1 VNFKRF
7 FALFHARNQ
16 EFIRDKSALS
26 WNIIF
31 PVVIVFGFYF
41 AFSSGPIDLYKV
53 GSYPAT
59 ETVDSQLG
67 DFFKTEH
74 IKFIPVTNLEDAIAK
89 IERHQLDMLFDHSKR
104 QYWINPE
111 SPSAFILEKVYLG
124 SLVASQEIPNSYQ
137 KNLQIGKKIRYVDWL
152 VPGVMAMN
160 MMFSALFGVGYVI
173 VRYRKNG
180 VLKRLKATPL
190 TAFEFLSAQLCS
202 RLLLILIITMV
213 IYAGINYFIQFRMV
227 GSYFDLI
234 VIFALGAFS
243 LTSMGLIVSARIANE
258 ELAGGL
264 LNILSWPMMFLSGVW
279 FSLEG
284 IHPYFQKL
292 ALIFPLTHLI
302 SGARAIMIDGA
313 NLADILPQLAILT
326 AMAILFLVI
335 GAISFRWD

>member
-1 VNFKRF
+1 MNFKRF

-26 WNIIF
+26 WSIIF

-41 AFSSGPIDLYKV
+41 AFSSGPIDLFKV
-53 GSYPAT
+53 GSYPAS
-59 ETVDSQLG
+59 EIIDKRVAI
-67 DFFKTEH
+67 FFKTEH
-74 IKFIPVTNLEDAIAK
+74 IKFIPVTDLKDAIAK
-89 IERHQLDMLFDHSKR
+89 IERHQLDMLFDHNKK

-111 SPSAFILEKVYLG
+111 SPAAYILEKVYL
-124 SLVASQEIPNSYQ
+124 SSQFTAQETASSYQ
-137 KNLQIGKKIRYVDWL
+137 KNLQVGKKIRYVDWL

-190 TAFEFLSAQLCS
+190 TAFEFLSAQMCS
-202 RLLLILIITMV
+202 RLLLILIITTV
-213 IYAGINYFIQFRMV
+213 IYAGINYFIHFRMV

-234 VIFALGAFS
+234 IIFALGAFS
-243 LTSMGLIVSARIANE
+243 LISMGLIVSARIANE

-284 IHPYFQKL
+284 LHPYFQKL
-292 ALIFPLTHLI
+292 ALVFPLTHLI

-313 NLADILPQLAILT
+313 NLTDILPQVGTLA
-326 AMAILFLVI
+326 AMAVLFLVI
-335 GAISFRWD
+335 GAWSFRWD